1 MGLTSSFGNRPA
13 RLQSS
18 MMGMRLSSMNL
29 RVVSR
34 TRRPSSVSKESTSRK
49 STPRNLMAISFSF
62 LFLRRV
68 HVPNGACE
76 LFREPGADTQGV
88 ETLEGN
94 KGCEGS
100 QTDLGGTVAGGSC
113 GKGEQREL
121 RRPTG
126 GPGNPRVF
134 KPFSRSKQPL
144 RRAGA

>member
-1 MGLTSSFGNRPA
+1 MGFTSSLGKRPA
-13 RLQSS
+13 RLHSS
-18 MMGMRLSSMNL
+18 MMGMRLSSINL

-34 TRRPSSVSKESTSRK
+34 TRRSSSVSKESNSRK

-76 LFREPGADTQGV
+76 LCREPGADTQGV

-100 QTDLGGTVAGGSC
+100 QTAFAVLSYHNRNVPVLSTIEMSPGCGSAGLG
-113 GKGEQREL
+113 
-121 RRPTG
+121 
-126 GPGNPRVF
+126 
-134 KPFSRSKQPL
+134 
-144 RRAGA
+144 RRA